1 MPILLKM
8 QDMIQKVIIKNYWN
22 IIKLFEKEITLNEQ

>member
-1 MPILLKM
+1 M

>member
-1 MPILLKM
+1 M
-8 QDMIQKVIIKNYWN
+8 QDMIRKVIIKNYWN